1 MKTSL
6 RYLLLLALPLT
17 AAALPVPA
25 RAFDAATVAAARHDL
40 QAAVNHGDLAAL
52 LAVRARFAALSAAE
66 PDVAVLHDWTAYATW
81 RALPLQMQKD
91 RKVAEKLGDDAIAH
105 AEKALAADP
114 KDAEALAILGGLQ
127 GLMTGLRP
135 ADMMTLGPQSGANL
149 ARAASL
155 APANPRVALLQGI
168 GDLHKPAQFGGG
180 PEVALPDFRRA
191 QELFAKESVTDTTAL
206 DWGRDDAFL
215 WEGQALAGQ
224 NEWEKARDAYRRAL
238 EVNPANGW
246 VRTSLLPGAEKKLAA
261 AKATKEK

>member
-1 MKTSL
+1 VKSSI
-6 RYLLLLALPLT
+6 RSLLLLVLPLA
-17 AAALPVPA
+17 AAALPAPA
-25 RAFDAATVAAARHDL
+25 RAFDAGAVAAARREL
-40 QAAVNHGDLAAL
+40 QAAVDHGDLAAM
-52 LAVRARFAALSAAE
+52 LAARAHFAAVSAAE
-66 PDVAVLHDWTAYATW
+66 PDAALLHDWTAYATW
-81 RALPLQMQKD
+81 RALPLETQKD

-105 AEKALAADP
+105 AEKALATDP

-149 ARAASL
+149 ARAAAL

-191 QELFAKESVTDTTAL
+191 QELFAKESIADTTAP

-215 WEGQALAGQ
+215 WEGQALARM
-224 NEWEKARDAYRRAL
+224 NEWEKARDAFRHAL
-238 EVNPANGW
+238 AANPGNGW
-246 VRTSLLPGAEKKLAA
+246 VRKSLLPDAEKKLAA
-261 AKATKEK
+261 AKATEGK